1 MAFLWWS
8 TSELKYELSKLD
20 VSALALFPRQ
30 GLGKIS
36 LSFTNQKFT
45 HRQRCRRVSGYVTL
59 FLLKRFSGNSQSSPH
74 CMICSRRAD
83 CEKNGLSGS
92 KLTHSLAIGPTHT
105 AMPPERYTSLNATD
119 AARAKSAVRAAEKE
133 LQRAFIQEQHQSVGP
148 SVCNISTSQRAPAA
162 DASQHSVCPEVDE
175 ITLLAFSDNNGFS
188 STE

>member
-92 KLTHSLAIGPTHT
+92 KLTHSLTCNRANAH
-105 AMPPERYTSLNATD
+105 SNATD